1 MQGPMSAA
9 PMGKR
14 LLALII
20 DWLLCALIVSSLTG
34 HVLFG
39 SAADKHYFLA
49 QYGTLA
55 LFVLEV
61 YLLTA
66 ISGLTVGK
74 RLLRIRTI
82 SVSGSAPGFKWA
94 AVRTLLLLFVIPAC
108 VTDRDLRG
116 LHDRAANTIVVRM

>member
-1 MQGPMSAA
+1 MSVA

-20 DWLLCALIVSSLTG
+20 DWLLCALIASSVTG
-34 HVLFG
+34 HALFG
-39 SAADKHYFLA
+39 GVGDKHYFAA
-49 QYGTLA
+49 QYATLG

-66 ISGLTVGK
+66 VSGLTVGK
-74 RLLRIRTI
+74 RLLRMRAI
-82 SVSGSAPGFKWA
+82 STDGGAPGFKWA
-94 AVRTLLLLFVIPAC
+94 AVRTLLLLFVVPAC
-108 VTDRDLRG
+108 LTDRDGRG

>member
-1 MQGPMSAA
+1 MSVA
-9 PMGKR
+9 PMGRR

-20 DWLLCALIVSSLTG
+20 DWLLCALIVSSATG
-34 HVLFG
+34 HTLFG
-39 SAADKHYFLA
+39 GAADKHYFAA
-49 QYGTLA
+49 QYGTLV

-74 RLLRIRTI
+74 RLLRIRAI
-82 SVSGSAPGFKWA
+82 STDGSAPGFTWA

-108 VTDRDLRG
+108 LTDRDLRG
-116 LHDRAANTIVVRM
+116 MHDRAANTIVVRM

>member
-1 MQGPMSAA
+1 MSVA
-9 PMGKR
+9 PMGRR
-14 LLALII
+14 LLALIV
-20 DWLLCALIVSSLTG
+20 DWLLCALIVSGFTG

-39 SAADKHYFLA
+39 SAADGHYFAA

-66 ISGLTVGK
+66 VSGLTVGK
-74 RLLRIRTI
+74 RLLRIRAI
-82 SVSGSAPGFKWA
+82 STDGSAPGFKWA

-108 VTDRDLRG
+108 LTDRDLRG